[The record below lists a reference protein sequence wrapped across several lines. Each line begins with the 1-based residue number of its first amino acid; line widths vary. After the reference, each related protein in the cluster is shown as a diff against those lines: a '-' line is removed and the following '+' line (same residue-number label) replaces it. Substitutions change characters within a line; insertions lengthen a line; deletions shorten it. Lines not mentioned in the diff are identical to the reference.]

1 MIRAVLALAL
11 ATCALGACAT
21 NAPRADGPAVRIDD
35 VTLFYRLYDAAGGQ
49 PSAEVLQRD
58 YIDAG
63 SDGLRT
69 LARLRNVTGARIAET
84 LAARPEMYVNA
95 RTCAQTLPRVQVRLE
110 RALGNLRGIYR
121 EMRTPDVTIAVGRG
135 RPVGVGGPETGVQ
148 IGLEAL
154 CAADFMIPDLED
166 RFVYVIAHEFVHVQ
180 QAPELAE
187 SEGLTVLEASLIEG
201 VAEFVGERISG
212 SVSSLHVHAA
222 VAGREAEI
230 ETAFAAE
237 MDSRDQSNWLYN
249 TGRHPDPDLG
259 YWVGYRI
266 AKAYYENATDKRS
279 AIREMLQM
287 TDARAFLAASG
298 WRPGG

>member
-1 MIRAVLALAL
+1 MLRAGLMGALA
-11 ATCALGACAT
+11 CALASCTTSVPQAD
-21 NAPRADGPAVRIDD
+21 APRISIDD
-35 VTLFYRLYDAAGGQ
+35 VALFYRLYDAAGGS

-69 LARLRNVTGARIAET
+69 LARLRNVTGARMAENI
-84 LAARPEMYVNA
+84 AARPEMYVNA
-95 RTCAQTLPRVQVRLE
+95 RACAETLPRVQRRLQ
-110 RALGNLRGIYR
+110 RALRNLREIYP

-154 CAADFMIPDLED
+154 CAADFMMADLED
-166 RFVYVIAHEFVHVQ
+166 RFVYIIAHEFVHVQ
-180 QAPELAE
+180 QAPELAN

-212 SVSSLHVHAA
+212 SVSSLHVHAS

-230 ETAFAAE
+230 EAAFAAE
-237 MDSRDQSNWLYN
+237 MEGCDQSNWLYN
-249 TGRHPDPDLG
+249 TGRHADPDLG
-259 YWVGYRI
+259 YWAGYRI
-266 AKAYYENATDKRS
+266 ARAYYENASDKRA